1 MNESFENRGPVISL
15 RHVGVSYTHHIGP
28 FKRRRF
34 WALNDVSL
42 DLFHGETLGIVGRNG
57 AGKSSLLRI
66 LAGIIRPDRGRVIH
80 NGHRAALLSLQ
91 LGFAPNLSGRE
102 NACLSGI
109 IMGLSRKEIGRRMDR
124 IQEFAELGDFMD
136 QPLKTYSTGMRARLG
151 FAVALESHPDILLI
165 DEVLG
170 VGDGEFREKSSNALR
185 QLIRSNK
192 TVVLVSHHVETVRQ
206 LCDRAVW
213 IEDRISKTQGDV
225 DKVLAEYHSH
235 LHVPM
240 QKT

>member
-1 MNESFENRGPVISL
+1 MSL
-15 RHVGVSYTHHIGP
+15 HHVGVSYSQHIGP

-42 DLFHGETLGIVGRNG
+42 EVFHGETLGIVGRNG

-66 LAGIIRPDRGRVIH
+66 LAGIITPDRGRVIH
-80 NGHRAALLSLQ
+80 NGHRATLLSLQ

-124 IQEFAELGDFMD
+124 IQEFAELGEFMD
-136 QPLKTYSTGMRARLG
+136 QPLRTYSTGMRARLG
-151 FAVALESHPDILLI
+151 FAVALESNPDILLI

-170 VGDGEFREKSSNALR
+170 VGDGAFREKSSNALR
-185 QLIRSNK
+185 ELIRSNK
-192 TVVLVSHHVETVRQ
+192 TVMLVSHQLETVRQ
-206 LCDRAVW
+206 LCDRVVW
-213 IEDRISKTQGDV
+213 IEDRVSRAVGGV
-225 DKVLAEYHSH
+225 DEVLGAYQAS
-235 LHVPM
+235 LRVPIPKAHRDATRM
-240 QKT
+240 LG